1 MEKAT
6 SVMEGRQSDIE
17 YIGIDHIYSLQERF
31 LGRWTF
37 GVGIQHCGH
46 YLGAHMVVKNG
57 VKIIKPDHPLVLALL
72 LIKIVL
78 GI

>member
-1 MEKAT
+1 MKVVNLT
-6 SVMEGRQSDIE
+6 SNISALITFIRCRKD
-17 YIGIDHIYSLQERF
+17 SL
-31 LGRWTF
+31 GAGTF
-37 GVGIQHCGH
+37 GVRYSSIAGH

-57 VKIIKPDHPLVLALL
+57 VKIIKPIILLVLALL

>member
-1 MEKAT
+1 MNLHE
-6 SVMEGRQSDIE
+6 
-17 YIGIDHIYSLQERF
+17 F
-31 LGRWTF
+31 LIVCPLVFLAGF
-37 GVGIQHCGH
+37 VDAIAGH

-57 VKIIKPDHPLVLALL
+57 VKIIKPIILLVLALL